1 MEMLSKKFS
10 ASIVAIL
17 LTTIY
22 LIFPFASSANA
33 TKCVQVKPIGKTIGQ
48 IQVGSLNMPIK
59 PFNYPAGG
67 IMEPQKSVQMAA
79 LSQRHMPLNSTMG
92 TSVLVWHVDY
102 AGCNNPLNVLTKMN
116 KGYVFKVKDESGRV
130 ISYRIANKLQVKK
143 GDYKDSWF
151 NLIGPRQL
159 LLATCGG
166 AFKNGHYQDN
176 VVLIAR
182 PI

>member
-1 MEMLSKKFS
+1 MLSNKRL
-10 ASIVAIL
+10 AVLVTAA
-17 LTTIY
+17 LTSVY
-22 LIFPFASSANA
+22 LIFPFANSANA
-33 TKCVQVKPIGKTIGQ
+33 VKCVQVKPTGKTIGQ
-48 IQVGSLNMPIK
+48 IQVGSLTMPIK

-102 AGCNNPLNVLTKMN
+102 AGCNNPLNVLTKVT
-116 KGYVFKVKDESGRV
+116 KGYVFKVKDEAGKV
-130 ISYRIANKLQVKK
+130 ISYRVTTKVQVKK
-143 GDYKDSWF
+143 GDYKESWF

-176 VVLIAR
+176 VVLIAK
-182 PI
+182 PV